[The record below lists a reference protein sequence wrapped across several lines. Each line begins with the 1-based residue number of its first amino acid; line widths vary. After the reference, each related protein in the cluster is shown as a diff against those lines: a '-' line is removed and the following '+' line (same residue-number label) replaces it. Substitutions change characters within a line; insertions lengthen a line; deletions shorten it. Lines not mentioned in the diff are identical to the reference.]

1 MPFVAPRHSL
11 RQASAPVG
19 PTHRTAARLS
29 PEQVNTLESGRAPIG
44 ASPVVQ
50 AQPLASNPSAFANL
64 GISAP
69 LLRAVADEGYSTPT
83 PIQLKAIP
91 SIAAGQDLLGSAQTG
106 TGKTAAFVLP
116 LLERLARADGHG
128 AVRALVLTPTREL
141 AAQIGERTQAY
152 SRYLKLRH
160 TVIYGGVSQG
170 RQERE
175 LARKPEIVVATPGRL
190 LDLMQQ
196 RFVSLA
202 GVEILVL
209 DEADTMLDMGFIHDV
224 RKIVAAVPRKRQT
237 LMFSATM
244 PSDIESLARSVLT
257 DPVRIAVAP
266 VATTADT
273 VEQSVHFVS
282 KADKRGMLEQLL
294 KTLAVDRALVFTRT
308 KHGANK
314 VSEQLS
320 RSGIRSAAIHGNKS
334 QGARERA
341 LGDFKSGQVPVL
353 VATDIAARGI
363 DVAGISHVI
372 NFDIPNV
379 PETYVHRIGRAGRA
393 GATGVAISLCDHEER
408 SFLTDIERLIRRRIS
423 VADNKALPPLPPRA
437 PAPAGS
443 EVRRAAPQGD
453 PAAGQ
458 SAPQRSG
465 SPARESGGPGKRRR
479 FRPSRRR

>member
-1 MPFVAPRHSL
+1 
-11 RQASAPVG
+11 
-19 PTHRTAARLS
+19 
-29 PEQVNTLESGRAPIG
+29 VNILESGRAAIG

-50 AQPLASNPSAFANL
+50 AETLASNPSAFADL
-64 GISAP
+64 GLSAP

-83 PIQLKAIP
+83 PIQLKSIP
-91 SIAAGQDLLGSAQTG
+91 TVAAGQDLLGSAQTG

-116 LLERLARADGHG
+116 LLERLSRADGHG

-202 GVEILVL
+202 SVEILVL

-244 PSDIESLARSVLT
+244 PSDIESLARTVLT
-257 DPVRIAVAP
+257 NPVRVAVAP
-266 VATTADT
+266 VATTADK

-282 KADKRGMLEQLL
+282 KADKRGVLEQLL

-341 LGDFKSGQVPVL
+341 LGDFRSGNVPVL

-363 DVAGISHVI
+363 DVAGVSHVI

-393 GATGVAISLCDHEER
+393 GASGVAISLCDHEER
-408 SFLTDIERLIRRRIS
+408 SFLADIERLIRRRIS
-423 VADNKALPPLPPRA
+423 VADNRALPPLPPRA
-437 PAPAGS
+437 AAPVVQEA
-443 EVRRAAPQGD
+443 RRAASNGD
-453 PAAGQ
+453 PAVGQ
-458 SAPQRSG
+458 SAPNRSG
-465 SPARESGGPGKRRR
+465 SPAGEADGQRKRRR
-479 FRPSRRR
+479 FRPGRRR